1 MSREMS
7 TEAITRTQTGTPA
20 GSQTEPQWETP
31 WETDPRQARAA
42 AATTRSGA
50 GRHRGPVAE
59 HDEAT
64 APRGRHRKQPSD
76 S

>member
-7 TEAITRTQTGTPA
+7 TEAITRTQT
-20 GSQTEPQWETP
+20 ETQ

-42 AATTRSGA
+42 AVTARSGA